1 MLPKFDSKA
10 MWENF
15 LNTNVSQEE
24 KPTLFMGVPTMY
36 SKLLSH
42 YDSTYGETQRKREY
56 VKASISNNIR
66 YFLLDLNGETTNN
79 LFLFLLIGL

>member
-10 MWENF
+10 IWENF

-24 KPTLFMGVPTMY
+24 KPTIFMGVPTMY

-42 YDSTYGETQRKREY
+42 YDSAYGDNERKREF
-56 VKASISNNIR
+56 VKANVSSNIR
-66 YFLLDLNGETTNN
+66 YF
-79 LFLFLLIGL
+79 FV

>member
-1 MLPKFDSKA
+1 MLPKFDSKTI
-10 MWENF
+10 WDNF

-36 SKLLSH
+36 SKLLAH
-42 YDSTYGETQRKREY
+42 YDTAFGDNPRTREY

-66 YFLLDLNGETTNN
+66 YN
-79 LFLFLLIGL
+79 LVW

>member
-10 MWENF
+10 IWENF
-15 LNTNVSQEE
+15 LNTNVSQEK

-56 VKASISNNIR
+56 VKASISNNFR

>member
-10 MWENF
+10 IWENF

>member
-10 MWENF
+10 IWENF
-15 LNTNVSQEE
+15 LNTNVSQEK

-42 YDSTYGETQRKREY
+42 YDSSYGETQRKREY
-56 VKASISNNIR
+56 VKASISNNFR